1 MARSPTDREKF
12 GVGRVC
18 LMEETIG
25 GGSRKGMRER
35 IPPTGVQQFFARK
48 NRLPPVTSLLNLL
61 TGYMI
66 VCI

>member
-25 GGSRKGMRER
+25 GGSRKGTRER
-35 IPPTGVQQFFARK
+35 IPPPLAYSNFLPVK
-48 NRLPPVTSLLNLL
+48 IPPVTSLLNLL